1 LLLYKKDSL
10 NVSDAGIVYDKSAEI
25 VFSSVGPI
33 LSLMIEIPKP
43 KLLLFRGV
51 FIDAVF
57 VTGAP
62 SSPTHCVLCNAK
74 YSLLLLILH
83 RRD

>member
-1 LLLYKKDSL
+1 LLLYQKDSL

-57 VTGAP
+57 VTGARQVQP
-62 SSPTHCVLCNAK
+62 TAFYAMQNTHYSS
-74 YSLLLLILH
+74 
-83 RRD
+83 

>member
-1 LLLYKKDSL
+1 LLLYKDSL

-51 FIDAVF
+51 YRCCVRHWRAVKSN
-57 VTGAP
+57 P
-62 SSPTHCVLCNAK
+62 LRSMQCK
-74 YSLLLLILH
+74 ILITPL
-83 RRD
+83 DPA